1 MADIKRV
8 NYFTHQFLVEKDFD
22 DEQDYH
28 IDMRRQHNR
37 VNHSWGVAEG
47 LDVTKTENKKVTIS
61 PGTSI
66 DKDGQ
71 EIVLLEPLP
80 VDLTAFGSN
89 TDVYLSISYQEVF
102 DEADHYT
109 SGGVDDY
116 TRTTERPKLESS
128 KDAPAPLPGNG
139 SVITLARVHLDGSG
153 NVDAGIDDTMR
164 KTAGSRI
171 APGAVG
177 TNELADNAVTA
188 AKIANGQV
196 GASEL
201 ANGSVTNTKL
211 ANNAVN
217 ATKIAS
223 NAVTAAKIANGQVGA
238 SELANGSVTNT
249 KLASNAVTA
258 AKIANNS
265 VTAAKIADNSVNAA
279 KIANGHVGAS
289 ELANGSVT
297 NTKLASNAVTA
308 AKIANNAVNAA
319 KIANNSVT
327 AAKIADNSV
336 NAAKIANGQV
346 GASELANG
354 SVTNTKLANKTITI
368 SKLDNEQ
375 SYNGTYSVGANGI
388 HHLNLSESDDEHAFY
403 LVSVYCVTNN
413 AEITWEWRLKRYT
426 VGGKIYFNRR
436 VVIRNLTNITASFRA
451 KIYRIM
457 ET

>member
-116 TRTTERPKLESS
+116 TRTTERPKIESS
-128 KDAPAPLPGNG
+128 EDAPDPLPGNG
-139 SVITLARVHLDGSG
+139 SLITLARVHLDGSG
-153 NVDAGIDDTMR
+153 NVDAGIDNTMR
-164 KTAGSRI
+164 KSAGSRI
-171 APGAVG
+171 APGAVS
-177 TNELADNAVTA
+177 TNELANNAVTATKIANGQVGASELANGSVTNTKLANNAVTA

-211 ANNAVN
+211 V
-217 ATKIAS
+217 S
-223 NAVTAAKIANGQVGA
+223 N
-238 SELANGSVTNT
+238 S
-249 KLASNAVTA
+249 VTA

-265 VTAAKIADNSVNAA
+265 VTAAKIA
-279 KIANGHVGAS
+279 NGQVGVS

-297 NTKLASNAVTA
+297 NAKL
-308 AKIANNAVNAA
+308 ANNAVNAA
-319 KIANNSVT
+319 KIADGSVGT
-327 AAKIADNSV
+327 A
-336 NAAKIANGQV
+336 
-346 GASELANG
+346 ELAND
-354 SVTNTKLANKTITI
+354 SVSAQKLKTKLYWDSTTSI
-368 SKLDNEQ
+368 
-375 SYNGTYSVGANGI
+375 GANGERGFNC
-388 HHLNLSESDDEHAFY
+388 LAVPLTKPRGAFLLIY
-403 LVSVYCVTNN
+403 AYSTTNK
-413 AEITWEWRLKRYT
+413 AKFEWREQST
-426 VGGKIYFNRR
+426 TGGPSPYWINQAVFFH
-436 VVIRNLTNITASFRA
+436 NLTNITISIRF
-451 KIYRIM
+451 KIYEIL
-457 ET
+457 EA

>member
-28 IDMRRQHNR
+28 IDMRRRHNR

-89 TDVYLSISYQEVF
+89 SYVYLSISYQEVF

-116 TRTTERPKLESS
+116 TRTTERPKIESS
-128 KDAPAPLPGNG
+128 KDAPDPLPGNG
-139 SVITLARVHLDGSG
+139 SLITLARVHLDGSG
-153 NVDAGIDDTMR
+153 NVDAGIDNTMR
-164 KTAGSRI
+164 KSAGSKI
-171 APGAVG
+171 APGAVS
-177 TNELADNAVTA
+177 TNELAN
-188 AKIANGQV
+188 
-196 GASEL
+196 
-201 ANGSVTNTKL
+201 
-211 ANNAVN
+211 
-217 ATKIAS
+217 

-265 VTAAKIADNSVNAA
+265 VTAAKIADNSV
-279 KIANGHVGAS
+279 S
-289 ELANGSVT
+289 
-297 NTKLASNAVTA
+297 
-308 AKIANNAVNAA
+308 
-319 KIANNSVT
+319 
-327 AAKIADNSV
+327 AAKIADGSV
-336 NAAKIANGQV
+336 GTA
-346 GASELANG
+346 ELANY
-354 SVTNTKLANKTITI
+354 SVSAQKLKTRLCWDSTTSIAANGVGGFNCLAVPLTNPRGASLLIYAYSTTNGAEFEWREKSRTGGPSPYWINQAVYFHNLSNITI
-368 SKLDNEQ
+368 S
-375 SYNGTYSVGANGI
+375 I
-388 HHLNLSESDDEHAFY
+388 RF
-403 LVSVYCVTNN
+403 
-413 AEITWEWRLKRYT
+413 
-426 VGGKIYFNRR
+426 KIYE
-436 VVIRNLTNITASFRA
+436 ILEA
-451 KIYRIM
+451 
-457 ET
+457 

>member
-22 DEQDYH
+22 DEQEYH
-28 IDMRRQHNR
+28 IDMRRRHNR
-37 VNHSWGVAEG
+37 VNHSWGVAGG
-47 LDVTKTENKKVTIS
+47 LDVTKTKDKEVTIS
-61 PGTSI
+61 KGTAI

-71 EIVLLEPLP
+71 EMVLLEPLT

-201 ANGSVTNTKL
+201 ANGSVTNSKL

-223 NAVTAAKIANGQVGA
+223 NAVTAAKIANGQVGN
-238 SELANGSVTNT
+238 SELANGSVTNA
-249 KLASNAVTA
+249 KL
-258 AKIANNS
+258 
-265 VTAAKIADNSVNAA
+265 
-279 KIANGHVGAS
+279 
-289 ELANGSVT
+289 
-297 NTKLASNAVTA
+297 
-308 AKIANNAVNAA
+308 ANNAVNAA
-319 KIANNSVT
+319 KIVDGSIGPAELANNSVT
-327 AAKIADNSV
+327 
-336 NAAKIANGQV
+336 AAKIANGQV

-354 SVTNTKLANKTITI
+354 AVTNTKLANNAVNAAKIVDGSIGPAELANNSVTAAKIANGQVGASELANDSVSVQKLKTKLCLDTTTSIAANGERGFNCLAASLKKPRGASLLIYAYSTTNKARFEWREQSTTGGPSPYWINQGVFFRNLSSITI
-368 SKLDNEQ
+368 SVK
-375 SYNGTYSVGANGI
+375 I
-388 HHLNLSESDDEHAFY
+388 
-403 LVSVYCVTNN
+403 
-413 AEITWEWRLKRYT
+413 
-426 VGGKIYFNRR
+426 KIYE
-436 VVIRNLTNITASFRA
+436 ILEA
-451 KIYRIM
+451 
-457 ET
+457 

>member
-28 IDMRRQHNR
+28 NDMRRRHNR
-37 VNHSWGVAEG
+37 VNHSWGVADG
-47 LDVTKTENKKVTIS
+47 LDVTKTKDKEVTIS
-61 PGTSI
+61 KGTAI

-109 SGGVDDY
+109 SGGIDNY

-128 KDAPAPLPGNG
+128 SDAPDPLPGDG
-139 SVITLARVHLDGSG
+139 SFITLARVHLDGSG
-153 NVDAGIDDTMR
+153 NVDAGIDNTMR
-164 KTAGSRI
+164 KSSGSKI
-171 APGAVG
+171 APGAVS
-177 TNELADNAVTA
+177 TNELANNAVTNT
-188 AKIANGQV
+188 KIANGQV

-211 ANNAVN
+211 ASNAVT
-217 ATKIAS
+217 ATKIANNS
-223 NAVTAAKIANGQVGA
+223 VTAAKIANGQVGA

-249 KLASNAVTA
+249 KLASNAVT
-258 AKIANNS
+258 
-265 VTAAKIADNSVNAA
+265 
-279 KIANGHVGAS
+279 
-289 ELANGSVT
+289 
-297 NTKLASNAVTA
+297 
-308 AKIANNAVNAA
+308 
-319 KIANNSVT
+319 
-327 AAKIADNSV
+327 
-336 NAAKIANGQV
+336 AAKIANGQV

-388 HHLNLSESDDEHAFY
+388 YHLNLSESDDEHAFY

>member
-28 IDMRRQHNR
+28 IDMRRRHNR

-89 TDVYLSISYQEVF
+89 TYVYLSISYQEVF

-116 TRTTERPKLESS
+116 TRTTERPKIERSENVP
-128 KDAPAPLPGNG
+128 DPLPGNG
-139 SVITLARVHLDGSG
+139 SLITLARVHLDGSG
-153 NVDAGIDDTMR
+153 NVDAGIDNTMR
-164 KTAGSRI
+164 KSAGSRI
-171 APGAVG
+171 APGAVS
-177 TNELADNAVTA
+177 TNELAN
-188 AKIANGQV
+188 
-196 GASEL
+196 
-201 ANGSVTNTKL
+201 
-211 ANNAVN
+211 
-217 ATKIAS
+217 

-265 VTAAKIADNSVNAA
+265 VTAAKIADNSVNAT
-279 KIANGHVGAS
+279 KIANGQVGAS

-297 NTKLASNAVTA
+297 NTKLASNAVT
-308 AKIANNAVNAA
+308 AA

-375 SYNGTYSVGANGI
+375 PYDGTYSVGANGI
-388 HHLNLSESDDEHAFY
+388 YNLNLSESDDEHAFY

-436 VVIRNLTNITASFRA
+436 VVIRNLTNITAGFRA

>member
-22 DEQDYH
+22 DEQEYH
-28 IDMRRQHNR
+28 IDMRRRHNR
-37 VNHSWGVAEG
+37 VNHSWGVAGG
-47 LDVTKTENKKVTIS
+47 LDVTKTKDKEVTIS
-61 PGTSI
+61 KGTAI

-71 EIVLLEPLP
+71 EMVLLEPLT

-201 ANGSVTNTKL
+201 ANGSVTNSKL

-223 NAVTAAKIANGQVGA
+223 NAVTAAKIANGQVGN
-238 SELANGSVTNT
+238 SELANGSVTNA
-249 KLASNAVTA
+249 KL
-258 AKIANNS
+258 
-265 VTAAKIADNSVNAA
+265 
-279 KIANGHVGAS
+279 
-289 ELANGSVT
+289 
-297 NTKLASNAVTA
+297 
-308 AKIANNAVNAA
+308 ANNAVNAA
-319 KIANNSVT
+319 KIVDGSIGPAELANNSVT
-327 AAKIADNSV
+327 
-336 NAAKIANGQV
+336 AAKIANGQV
-346 GASELANG
+346 GASELAND
-354 SVTNTKLANKTITI
+354 SVSVQKLKTKLCLDTTTSIAANGERGFNCLAASLKKPRGASLLIYAYSTTNKARFEWREQSTTGGPSPYWINQGVFFRNLSSITI
-368 SKLDNEQ
+368 SVK
-375 SYNGTYSVGANGI
+375 I
-388 HHLNLSESDDEHAFY
+388 
-403 LVSVYCVTNN
+403 
-413 AEITWEWRLKRYT
+413 
-426 VGGKIYFNRR
+426 KIYE
-436 VVIRNLTNITASFRA
+436 ILEA
-451 KIYRIM
+451 
-457 ET
+457 

>member
-28 IDMRRQHNR
+28 IDMRRRHNR

-89 TDVYLSISYQEVF
+89 TYVYLSISYQEVF

-116 TRTTERPKLESS
+116 TRTTERPKIERSENVP
-128 KDAPAPLPGNG
+128 DPLPGNG
-139 SVITLARVHLDGSG
+139 SLITLARVHLDGSG
-153 NVDAGIDDTMR
+153 NVDAGIDNTMR
-164 KTAGSRI
+164 KSAGSKI
-171 APGAVG
+171 APGAVS
-177 TNELADNAVTA
+177 TNELAN
-188 AKIANGQV
+188 
-196 GASEL
+196 
-201 ANGSVTNTKL
+201 
-211 ANNAVN
+211 
-217 ATKIAS
+217 

-265 VTAAKIADNSVNAA
+265 VTAAKIA
-279 KIANGHVGAS
+279 
-289 ELANGSVT
+289 
-297 NTKLASNAVTA
+297 
-308 AKIANNAVNAA
+308 
-319 KIANNSVT
+319 
-327 AAKIADNSV
+327 
-336 NAAKIANGQV
+336 NGQV

-354 SVTNTKLANKTITI
+354 SVTNAKLANNAVNAAKIA
-368 SKLDNEQ
+368 D
-375 SYNGTYSVGANGI
+375 GSVGAAELANDSVSAQKLKTKLCWDSTTSIGANGERGFNCLAVPLTKPRGASLLI
-388 HHLNLSESDDEHAFY
+388 YAYST
-403 LVSVYCVTNN
+403 TNK
-413 AEITWEWRLKRYT
+413 AKFEWREQSTTGGPSPYWINQT
-426 VGGKIYFNRR
+426 VFFH
-436 VVIRNLTNITASFRA
+436 NLTNITISIKF
-451 KIYRIM
+451 KIYEIL
-457 ET
+457 EA